1 MNTTI
6 RLPRLH
12 PKQLEVARHPA
23 RFKALVC
30 GRRWGKTRLGVGLGL
45 ETCLRGGRVWW
56 VAPTYS
62 QSSIAWRLA
71 QPMAAQIPGST
82 IRVAD
87 MALLFPGGGE
97 FWFKSADKPQNL
109 RGEGLDLLVMDEADF
124 IDGDV
129 WEQALRP
136 TLADRKGRALF
147 ISSPNVENGWFH
159 RIVQRGE
166 GVDPQW
172 KSWSFPSNT
181 NPFLDPA
188 EIEDARK
195 ALPSIVFRREF
206 GAEFVSSGG
215 ARVQRAW
222 LKTST
227 PAFGLH
233 VTMGVDLAISTK
245 DGADYSAVA
254 VLGRGS
260 EGITWVLDV
269 QRLRAPFH
277 QVLQFIRALAEKW
290 NPRSIAVESVQFQA
304 AAVQELLRTTTL
316 PVVAARADRDKLTRF
331 QPLEARYEQGL
342 VRHAPGLPPEFE
354 QELLS
359 FPVGEHDDQVDALA
373 HAWAALD
380 TPTATF
386 KGLPPRASLPRSRV

>member
-1 MNTTI
+1 MNATI
-6 RLPRLH
+6 LLPRLH
-12 PKQLEVARHPA
+12 PRQLEVARHAA

-30 GRRWGKTRLGVGLGL
+30 GRRWGKTRLGAGLGL
-45 ETCLRGGRVWW
+45 ETSLRGGRAWW

-71 QPMAAQIPGST
+71 QPMAAQIPGSV

-124 IDGDV
+124 IEGDV

-147 ISSPNVENGWFH
+147 ISSPNIENGWFH
-159 RIVQRGE
+159 RLVQKGA
-166 GVDPQW
+166 GDDPQW
-172 KSWSFPSNT
+172 KSWSFPSHT

-195 ALPSIVFRREF
+195 ALSSIVFRREF
-206 GAEFVSSGG
+206 LAEFVSAGG

-222 LKTST
+222 LKTS
-227 PAFGLH
+227 PVPGGLRIA
-233 VTMGVDLAISTK
+233 MGVDLALSTK
-245 DGADYSAVA
+245 EGADYSAVA
-254 VLGRGS
+254 VIGRNA
-260 EGITWVLDV
+260 EGTTWVLDV
-269 QRLRAPFH
+269 QRVRAPFH
-277 QVLQFIRALAEKW
+277 QVLQFVRAMAERW
-290 NPRSIAVESVQFQA
+290 NPVSIAVESVQFQA
-304 AAVQELLRTTTL
+304 AAVHELLRTTTL
-316 PVVAARADRDKLTRF
+316 PVVAAKADRDKLTRF

-342 VRHAPGLPPEFE
+342 VRHAPLLPSEFE

-373 HAWAALD
+373 HAWSALD
-380 TPTATF
+380 APTASF
-386 KGLPPRASLPRSRV
+386 KDLPSRSVLPRSRI